1 MTHDQNPALTIAII
15 GDRFMRPAFFQDAL
29 QTLPSVLQRQ
39 ARFRQLELPWPDLP
53 AVHGRPGSD
62 IEGLKELIG
71 TPQQVADFVADA
83 DILVNHMGPVTDRV
97 LAQCPQL
104 KLIAVS
110 RGGPV
115 NIDMAAARAHG
126 VPVVNTPGRNATAVA
141 EFTIGMILAE
151 TRLITIGHRAL
162 AQGEWRGDIYRAD
175 LTGEELNALTVGL
188 IGYGQVGSRVVKL
201 LKAFGCRILVH
212 DPYVELSPADLQ
224 DGVQAVGFEALLQAS
239 DVVSLHARVT
249 PETQQFINRRA
260 LALMKPG
267 AYFINTARGPMVDYA
282 ALYDALASGHLRGA
296 GLETFAQEPPP
307 ADLPLLR
314 LPNVTLTPHIA
325 GSSLKTVRHTAQMVA
340 TEVDRH
346 LRGLAPLNPC

>member
-1 MTHDQNPALTIAII
+1 MTQAHTIAII
-15 GDRFMRPAFFQDAL
+15 GDRFMRPSFFQDAL
-29 QTLPSVLQRQ
+29 EALPSVQQRQ
-39 ARFRQLELPWPDLP
+39 TRFRQLEFPWPDEPLL
-53 AVHGRPGSD
+53 HGQKDTD
-62 IEGLKELIG
+62 IEGLKELMG

-83 DILVNHMGPVTDRV
+83 DILVNHLGPITERV
-97 LAQCPQL
+97 LAQCSNL
-104 KLIAVS
+104 KLVAVS

-115 NIDMAAARAHG
+115 NIDLAAVRARG
-126 VPVVNTPGRNATAVA
+126 LPLVNTPGRNATAVA

-151 TRLITIGHRAL
+151 TRLITIGHRSL
-162 AQGEWRGDIYRAD
+162 SQGEWRGDIYRSD
-175 LTGEELNALTVGL
+175 LTGEELNSLTVGL

-212 DPYVELSPADLQ
+212 DPYVALTQEDLQ

-249 PETQQFINRRA
+249 PETMQFINTRA
-260 LALMKPG
+260 FALMKRG

-282 ALYDALASGHLRGA
+282 ALYQALSSGHLRGA
-296 GLETFAQEPPP
+296 GLETFTQEPPQ

-325 GSSLKTVRHTAQMVA
+325 GSSLKTVRYTAQMVA

-346 LRGLAPLNPC
+346 LRGQSPLNPC